1 MTCCDSR
8 RNLSNDDVD
17 DDCDYD
23 CGGVCVPVCMCVCVC
38 GTLGRDLDSMAH
50 YLNDAGLAVKSHQ

>member
-1 MTCCDSR
+1 MTAGATSATTTTTAITTAE
-8 RNLSNDDVD
+8 
-17 DDCDYD
+17 
-23 CGGVCVPVCMCVCVC
+23 VCVPMCVCVC